1 MITYQRATTSHYPDI
16 LKVAEPFYP
25 DAENGDRSRGFLD
38 KRFTT
43 AMLSSINQRLGLLI
57 AQDENQQVLGF
68 LGLSPFSDGSPS
80 PVVDSMLKTLIHT
93 LQPEHL
99 DKPFVF
105 GPVCISEQAAGLG
118 VFKGLYQYMWQYL
131 SPGQY
136 QTGFAFINRDNPH
149 SLSAHTKG
157 LSADIV
163 AEFNYQSSTYF
174 IVRYQRPLDHS

>member
-1 MITYQRATTSHYPDI
+1 MIKYQRAIPANYPEI

-25 DAENGDRSRGFLD
+25 DVEHSDRSRGFLD

-57 AQDENQQVLGF
+57 AEGEKQHVLGF

-93 LQPEHL
+93 LSPELL

-105 GPVCISEQAAGLG
+105 GPVCISKQAAGLG

-131 SPGQY
+131 SPSQY
-136 QTGFAFINRDNPH
+136 QTGFAFINQDNLH
-149 SLSAHTKG
+149 SLNAHTKG

-163 AEFNYQSSTYF
+163 GEFNHQLSAYF
-174 IVRYQRPLDHS
+174 IIRYQRPLDLS